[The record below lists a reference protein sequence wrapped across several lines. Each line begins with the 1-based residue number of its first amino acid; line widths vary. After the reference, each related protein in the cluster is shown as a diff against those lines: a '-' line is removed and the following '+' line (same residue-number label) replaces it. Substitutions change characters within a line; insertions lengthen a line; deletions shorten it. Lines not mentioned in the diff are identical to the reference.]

1 MKSTINGFNQ
11 KVLIDFGLDTKDALL
26 LRYFVDF
33 KDTES
38 MKMIIIDEHPYY
50 WVNYDSL
57 KKDIPIIDIKSNAA
71 LRRRLKKLEECKVLK
86 HYHLL
91 EKGSYS
97 YYSLGENYH
106 KLLENIYEFEKLESS
121 RGATQKFEG
130 CNLKVRGVQ
139 LESLRGATQKFE
151 QKDATQKFE
160 GVQLKSSNKDNN
172 IYINNIYSAN
182 KELIE
187 EIWAMYPNKKGK
199 TKSLEYIS
207 KILKKIS
214 ADELKRCV
222 IRYSKEV
229 KGKDKQYILNGSTFF
244 HTRYADYLDSEYE
257 SINTEKNY
265 RTTKPS
271 KPKYIP
277 VLMEDM

>member
-1 MKSTINGFNQ
+1 MDINTLFGEGIYKNGYGIIPQSVMRHKGLSATSKALYAYICSFAGKGTTAFPSLELICSELGISEKKMYQCRKELIENKLINIS
-11 KVLIDFGLDTKDALL
+11 KVRTGKKYSNNIYT
-26 LRYFVDF
+26 
-33 KDTES
+33 
-38 MKMIIIDEHPYY
+38 IIINPENKQFEPSKNEPSHFEPTQNNQ
-50 WVNYDSL
+50 VQESEENSQF
-57 KKDIPIIDIKSNAA
+57 
-71 LRRRLKKLEECKVLK
+71 LEPGKNG
-86 HYHLL
+86 H
-91 EKGSYS
+91 
-97 YYSLGENYH
+97 
-106 KLLENIYEFEKLESS
+106 
-121 RGATQKFEG
+121 
-130 CNLKVRGVQ
+130 VQ
-139 LESLRGATQKFE
+139 FE
-151 QKDATQKFE
+151 QGSKVGT
-160 GVQLKSSNKDNN
+160 NNN
-172 IYINNIYSAN
+172 IYINNNIYSAN

-257 SINTEKNY
+257 SINTENNY